1 MAKLRLEPNPTF
13 DYAVAIPV
21 PGGDPVR
28 VRFTFKHRSRTAA
41 LAWVESLKET
51 ESTDVDQVMAV
62 ASGWELDDAFTRE
75 NVEALCENYGGASR
89 AILDVYMRE
98 LRGAREKN

>member
-1 MAKLRLEPNPTF
+1 MAKLKLEPNPTF

-28 VRFTFKHRSRTAA
+28 VRFTFRHRSRTDV
-41 LAWVESLKET
+41 LAWVDGLKSSDT
-51 ESTDVDQVMAV
+51 TDVDQVMAV
-62 ASGWELDDAFTRE
+62 CAGWELDDAFTRE

-89 AILDVYMRE
+89 AILDTYMRE